1 MSSFASIALYY
12 KAFLESLGR
21 RESIQLLGLAE
32 AQRIA
37 FLDMLIAD
45 WRQGRLGPNRRLILV
60 HSDPKQLVSLEG
72 LLHCNAEEDFSAV
85 DVQAYSIWG
94 FQRYLQQ
101 EPIRAARIQ
110 GQTELVLRES
120 EDAVTAP
127 ILLTSFAGLMQTAAA
142 PDVFRSAMLSLAVEQ
157 DYDIDQLMQALE
169 ERGYRRV
176 DQVDEPGQFAIKG
189 GLLDVFSPAL
199 DQPCRLEFFADTLQ
213 KIKTFSADTQ
223 LSTGERSSLWIS
235 PLWEGTF
242 PKERRAADAQ
252 RLYEALLEQPLS
264 SADRQGLVDA
274 FAAGHYLR
282 ELPIFLPALR
292 DGARACLWDYVQ
304 PDDTIVFL
312 EPLAICL
319 EKYRNAFDRWQA
331 DYEEDL
337 SAKRPVLPPQD
348 HFLSVE
354 QIQERIQ
361 ARGQLAQIGL
371 ELSGEETKQ
380 LVFQSPMPA
389 GWDLPQVHDRSA
401 LNLWLEHLKDLPA
414 RGHRIVILVRQD
426 EHLLRVRSVLQHHG
440 LLFENTKKKHVAFLK
455 GEDDKKSSLV
465 LAIGALPQMI
475 WDEVLGLVVL
485 PEHVLFGEGFQP
497 TQTKRSKTRSVFKSF
512 QDLEPN
518 ALVVHADHGIGRYL
532 GMKTM
537 AVGGIETDFL
547 ILEYADQDKIYL
559 PVHRLNLLQKYAGEQ
574 GGALDKLKSQGW
586 QKRKSRA
593 KKAIRDMAD
602 QLLKIYAQRRLS
614 QRSPYSAPG
623 DMYFQFE
630 ADFPYSETDDQ
641 QKAIDEVNADLSGDL
656 PMDRLICG
664 DVGFGKTEVALRAA
678 MRVALDGMQVIIL
691 APTTLLSYQHYE
703 TFKAR
708 FRPYGVEV
716 GLANRFV
723 KAEKVKQ
730 SLEAFR
736 EGKVDVM
743 VGTHRLLS
751 KDVKPK
757 NLGLLIVDEEQR
769 FGVGHKETIKA
780 FKAACDILTLTATP
794 IPRSL
799 HMSLLGIRDI
809 STIATAPTERLS
821 IKTYVAQSQP
831 DLIRKAITQETQ
843 RGGQVFFVHNR
854 VSDILEISAMLR
866 QLLPG
871 ITIAVAHGQMKENN
885 VESVIIDFI
894 QQKFSVLVCTTIIES
909 GIDMPNVNTIIVN
922 NADKFGLAQL
932 YQMRGR
938 VGRSSRQSYAYF
950 LTAGALAD
958 REDARQRLEILAAHQ
973 ELGVGFQIAS
983 YDMEMRGTGNLL
995 GGEQSGHMED
1005 IGYEMYL
1012 DMLEREMAAMRGQ
1025 EKDPEID
1032 PEIKIPVSAS
1042 LPATYIPQE
1051 RQRLALYKSL
1061 FSAQVADDVHR
1072 LRQETVD
1079 RFGNLPQE
1087 AYNLFQVALL
1097 KVLLRSMRVEQ
1108 LQLLKAGVYE
1118 FRMAQ
1123 LKAEQIRRLTE
1134 ASSQRPERLHLTADF
1149 RLIINL
1155 QAKSPTEELQELIE
1169 TVLPLTLA

>member
-1 MSSFASIALYY
+1 MPSFASIALYY

-21 RESIQLLGLAE
+21 RENIQLLGLAE
-32 AQRIA
+32 AQKIA
-37 FLDMLIAD
+37 VLDCLIAD
-45 WRQGRLGPNRRLILV
+45 WRQRRLGLDGRLIFV
-60 HSDPKQLVSLEG
+60 HSDPKQLLQFEG
-72 LLHCNAEEDFSAV
+72 LFRCNAEDDFSAV
-85 DVQAYSIWG
+85 DVQAHSFWG

-101 EPIRAARIQ
+101 EPLRAARLQ
-110 GQTELVLRES
+110 GQTQLAIREKDDQS
-120 EDAVTAP
+120 S
-127 ILLTSFAGLMQTAAA
+127 LLLISFAGLMQTTASLN
-142 PDVFRSAMLSLAVEQ
+142 DFRAAMLKLEIEQ
-157 DYDIDQLMQALE
+157 DYDLDQLIQALE

-176 DQVDEPGQFAIKG
+176 DQVDEPGQYAVKG
-189 GLLDVFSPAL
+189 GLLDIFSPSL

-223 LSTGERSSLWIS
+223 LSTGERSVLWIG
-235 PLWEGTF
+235 PLWEDVF
-242 PKERRAADAQ
+242 PMERRASDAQ
-252 RLYEALLEQPLS
+252 RLYDALLKQALS
-264 SADRQGLVDA
+264 SSDRQGLVDA
-274 FAAGHYLR
+274 FAGGHHLR

-292 DGARACLWDYVQ
+292 SGPSWSLWDYLRA
-304 PDDTIVFL
+304 DDTIVFL
-312 EPLAICL
+312 EPLVACM

-331 DYEEDL
+331 DYDEDVQ
-337 SAKRPVLPPQD
+337 AKRPVLAPTE
-348 HFLSVE
+348 HFLSLD
-354 QIQERIQ
+354 QISERL
-361 ARGQLAQIGL
+361 AKRGQLAQIGL
-371 ELSGEETKQ
+371 ELASESPLQ
-380 LVFQSPMPA
+380 LVLNNPMPA
-389 GWDLPQVHDRSA
+389 TWKLPQVHDRSA
-401 LNLWLEHLKDLPA
+401 LNLWIEHLKDLSA
-414 RGHRIVILVRQD
+414 LGHRVLILVRQE
-426 EHLLRVRSVLQHHG
+426 EHMLRIRSVLQHHG
-440 LLFENTKKKHVAFLK
+440 LQFANSKHKHSSFFR
-455 GEDDKKSSLV
+455 GEGEKSASSIV
-465 LAIGALPQMI
+465 LALGALPQMI
-475 WDEVLGLVVL
+475 WDEILGIVVL

-497 TQTKRSKTRSVFKSF
+497 TQAKRSKSRSVFKSF

-518 ALVVHADHGIGRYL
+518 SLVVHADHGIGRYL

-537 AVGGIETDFL
+537 AMGGIQTDFL
-547 ILEYADQDKIYL
+547 VLEYADQDKVYL

-574 GGALDKLKSQGW
+574 GGTLDKLKSQGW
-586 QKRKSRA
+586 AKRKSRA

-602 QLLKIYAQRRLS
+602 QLLKIYAQRRMS
-614 QRSPYSAPG
+614 QRPAYSSPA
-623 DMYFQFE
+623 DLYFQFE

-641 QKAIDEVNADLSGDL
+641 QKAIDEVNSDLSGDL

-678 MRVALDGMQVIIL
+678 MRVALDGMQVIVL

-708 FRPYGVEV
+708 FRPYGIEV

-723 KAEKVKQ
+723 KAEKIRQ
-730 SLEAFR
+730 SLEAFTT
-736 EGKVDVM
+736 GKVDIM

-831 DLIRKAITQETQ
+831 DLIRKAILQETQ

-866 QLLPG
+866 QLLPD

-950 LTAGALAD
+950 LTAGPLAD
-958 REDARQRLEILAAHQ
+958 RDDARQRLEILAAHQ

-1025 EKDPEID
+1025 EKEPEID
-1032 PEIKIPVSAS
+1032 PEIKIPISAS
-1042 LPATYIPQE
+1042 LPDSYIPQE
-1051 RQRLALYKSL
+1051 RQRLTLYKSL
-1061 FSAQVADDVHR
+1061 FSAQVAEDVQR
-1072 LRQETVD
+1072 LQQETVD
-1079 RFGNLPQE
+1079 RFGKLPQE

-1118 FRMAQ
+1118 FRMSQ

-1134 ASSQRPERLHLTADF
+1134 AASQRSERLHLTADF
-1149 RLIINL
+1149 RLMIHI
-1155 QAKSPTEELQELIE
+1155 QAKSPSEELQELIE